1 MSTERIILGNNCIFS
16 GNPRETGL
24 NRNVL
29 VVGGTGC
36 GKTVSIV
43 EPALMEALRV
53 TKPNNKIVILTK
65 RDMANKYIPLYKSA
79 GFRVY
84 DLDFSNPENGNCCYV
99 AVRLRHDIVQH
110 ALQRLPVFQ
119 GAAGQGVSVQP
130 CVRDAVGHAVL
141 VAEQVQLLIIIRLS
155 VFSNC

>member
-65 RDMANKYIPLYKSA
+65 RETWQINIFLYIK
-79 GFRVY
+79 R
-84 DLDFSNPENGNCCYV
+84 LDSVCTTLIFPILKMEIV
-99 AVRLRHDIVQH
+99 VRTRWHTLNLKRIY
-110 ALQRLPVFQ
+110 LI
-119 GAAGQGVSVQP
+119 SVM
-130 CVRDAVGHAVL
+130 
-141 VAEQVQLLIIIRLS
+141 QLLWQMTVRNIVMLTHFGMTVQNSYRERK
-155 VFSNC
+155 

>member
-43 EPALMEALRV
+43 EPSLM
-53 TKPNNKIVILTK
+53 
-65 RDMANKYIPLYKSA
+65 
-79 GFRVY
+79 
-84 DLDFSNPENGNCCYV
+84 
-99 AVRLRHDIVQH
+99 
-110 ALQRLPVFQ
+110 
-119 GAAGQGVSVQP
+119 
-130 CVRDAVGHAVL
+130 
-141 VAEQVQLLIIIRLS
+141 
-155 VFSNC
+155 

>member
-84 DLDFSNPENGNCCYV
+84 DLDFSNPENGNCCYDPLAYV
-99 AVRLRHDIVQH
+99 KSEEDISDLSH
-110 ALQRLPVFQ
+110 AIVMANDRKEYSNYDESKSHLCRCIGSPFQ
-119 GAAGQGVSVQP
+119 VK
-130 CVRDAVGHAVL
+130 D
-141 VAEQVQLLIIIRLS
+141 
-155 VFSNC
+155 